1 MKQRY
6 FKVEPVVSKAPQP
19 PEETLFVSDESEDEE
34 LERAPIISQ
43 APALSQSRM
52 VMPPA
57 TQMNKK
63 AEIPASNTPAK
74 LESISPSRDSSM
86 DSFEL
91 FESQVSSAIGS
102 IPSRTARYLYTKY
115 FNQPNYIR
123 LALNEYLLGID
134 PTSIDVLL
142 NDIPDVD
149 AEPSSQIENLLQR
162 MHSHQGQKP
171 NDCEWQRFLGSVDVQ
186 AWATRPTMKPL
197 QYADKLVLK
206 RLIPR
211 NSSMNNSSIV
221 RLCTMPQNS
230 NDTGREIGRIP
241 EDLTRIFSPL
251 FDLNIAAFEATIL
264 ETTKRRLSTGDS
276 FIIQID
282 IFLKETAFR
291 LSNLDSDLPGDLQSI
306 KRQKTLALKTG
317 FNFAAETNGEAVLRL
332 RQFALSQLFERLS
345 IKPTKTIENTIPSQ
359 ESTPIEDTSGAIC
372 LDSDSEVDTDAPSVK
387 PLDHV
392 NLDQLKEFYQANNQ
406 SELMN
411 SLPQTTRPPQSNFK
425 LELRPYQK
433 HGLSWMLTREK
444 EMSVLE
450 SLAKENDDADALSTQ
465 SRRTIEEREEG
476 VMNPLWRR
484 YKWPKDMSLSASN
497 SQDIHSQEGRYFYAN
512 MYNGEMS
519 IEKPMIRTML
529 KGGIIADEMGLG
541 KTISALALINSVPYD
556 MEYETQ
562 RKPNTYASRTTLIVV
577 PMSLLSQWKKEFDKA
592 NNNPNHFCQIY
603 YGQLTESNLSTIL
616 CNKSKNVPVV
626 LLTTYGTVVNEFTRL
641 NKRRGA
647 NGELARVG
655 LYSVD
660 YFRVILDEGHNIRNR
675 TTKTA
680 KSLYEI
686 SLQRKWILTGTP
698 IINRLDDLY
707 SLVKFLELDPWCNFS
722 YWKTFVT
729 LPFEQKKISQTLDVI
744 KSILEPIFL
753 RRTKN
758 MKGADGKPLV
768 ELPPKEVLIEEI
780 KFNDREEKLYN
791 WFKARANNTFKEGL
805 KSGQLLKQYSQILT
819 HILRLRQI
827 CCHMDLVGS
836 AHEME
841 DDVDL
846 KDDASKDVQNFV
858 DQNIP
863 KPGFTNDTEMRQAMY
878 KLYDKVDLEESE
890 CSICT
895 QTPIAIGD
903 LTVTP
908 CGHSYCM
915 TCILEHLD
923 FQKEQNKECLCPLCR
938 EPISRYKLFKAR
950 NHETSGKEIRFHT
963 REEIED
969 PSKKFKFQ
977 LYLYDPDKCSSK
989 IQALINHLKILKEQ
1003 NPGEKVIVFS
1013 QFSSYL
1019 DIIEN
1024 ELKTQNGKDFVIY
1037 KFDGRLQMQERQKL
1051 LDKFSD
1057 ENKNADKIT
1066 ILLISLKAGGV
1077 GLNLTSASRAF
1088 MMDPWWSPSVEDQAI
1103 DRIHRIGQNESVKV
1117 IRFIIENSIETKML
1131 KIQERKKQIGEAVG
1145 AEEEERRKRRI
1156 EEIQILF
1163 EE

>member
-6 FKVEPVVSKAPQP
+6 FKVEKPPPKESLFVEDSDDEEPVVIHEPARTQAPQSS
-19 PEETLFVSDESEDEE
+19 PEF
-34 LERAPIISQ
+34 PSQ
-43 APALSQSRM
+43 MQP
-52 VMPPA
+52 
-57 TQMNKK
+57 
-63 AEIPASNTPAK
+63 TP
-74 LESISPSRDSSM
+74 LSPSTSPHRDS
-86 DSFEL
+86 FQL
-91 FESQVSSAIGS
+91 FESQMASAIGI

-115 FNQPNYIR
+115 FNQPNYVR
-123 LALNEYLLGID
+123 LSVNEYLLGID

-142 NDIPDVD
+142 DDRPAVD
-149 AEPSSQIENLLQR
+149 AEPATQIENLLQR
-162 MHSHQGQKP
+162 MHSHQTKKIE
-171 NDCEWQRFLGSVDVQ
+171 CEWQRFLGSIDVQ

-197 QYADKLVLK
+197 QYADKLMLK

-211 NSSMNNSSIV
+211 NSSMSNSSII
-221 RLCTMPQNS
+221 RLCTMPRDA
-230 NDTGREIGRIP
+230 NDSGREIGRIP
-241 EDLTRIFSPL
+241 EDLTRTLSPL
-251 FDLNIAAFEATIL
+251 FDLNIAAFETTIL
-264 ETTKRRLSTGDS
+264 ETTQRRLSTGDS

-282 IFLKETAFR
+282 IFLKESAFR
-291 LSNLDSDLPGDLQSI
+291 LSNLDSDLSGDIQSM
-306 KRQKTLALKTG
+306 KRQKTLNLKTG
-317 FNFAAETNGEAVLRL
+317 FNFATETNGEAVLRL

-345 IKPTKTIENTIPSQ
+345 IKPTKTIDNVSSQ
-359 ESTPIEDTSGAIC
+359 VSTPTEDPNTIC
-372 LDSDSEVDTDAPSVK
+372 LDSDSEIDNDAPDVK

-411 SLPQTTRPPQSNFK
+411 SLPQTTRPPASNFK
-425 LELRPYQK
+425 LDLRPYQK

-444 EMSVLE
+444 EIATLE
-450 SLAKENDDADALSTQ
+450 TLAMDDEQSLSTQ
-465 SRRTIEEREEG
+465 SKRTIEEREEG

-484 YKWPKDMSLSASN
+484 YKWPKDMSMSGTSLMDES
-497 SQDIHSQEGRYFYAN
+497 RYFYAN

-519 IEKPMIRTML
+519 LEKPMIRTML

-541 KTISALALINSVPYD
+541 KTISALALINSAPYD
-556 MEYETQ
+556 KEPSNS
-562 RKPNTYASRTTLIVV
+562 KTYASRTTLIVV

-592 NNNPNHFCQIY
+592 NNNPNHICQIY
-603 YGQLTESNLSTIL
+603 YGQLTESNLSTTL
-616 CNKSKNVPVV
+616 CSRSKNVPIV

-768 ELPPKEVLIEEI
+768 ELPPKEVFIEEI
-780 KFNDREEKLYN
+780 KFNEREEKLYN
-791 WFKARANNTFKEGL
+791 WFKARANMTFKEGL

-841 DDVDL
+841 DDVEEP
-846 KDDASKDVQNFV
+846 DDSKEVKSFV
-858 DQNIP
+858 EEIA
-863 KPGFTNDTEMRQAMY
+863 KPGFATDTEVRKVMY
-878 KLYDKVDLEESE
+878 SLYEKIDLEGSE

-915 TCILEHLD
+915 TCILEHID
-923 FQKEQNKECLCPLCR
+923 FQTEQKKDCLCPLCR
-938 EPISRYKLFKAR
+938 DPISRYKLFRAR
-950 NHETSGKEIRFHT
+950 KHETTSKEVRFHT
-963 REEIED
+963 QQEIDD
-969 PSKKFKFQ
+969 PSKNYKFK
-977 LYLYDPDKCSSK
+977 LYLYDPDKCLSK

-1013 QFSSYL
+1013 QFASYL

-1024 ELKTQNGKDFVIY
+1024 ELKTQNGRDFVIY

-1051 LDKFSD
+1051 LDKFS
-1057 ENKNADKIT
+1057 EKKSDKIT

-1077 GLNLTSASRAF
+1077 GLNLTTASRAF

-1131 KIQERKKQIGEAVG
+1131 KIQERKKQIGEAVA